1 MSIIQRT
8 KIALL
13 RSLFFIPSAWIG
25 RKSEIKA
32 AGVSE
37 QVYWIPANMMRSLG
51 RATVF
56 GTIRLNENLTERF
69 LQDVVEYVFL
79 HERGHSNRSFAR
91 LVWFIIGTTL
101 TLLSAMLS
109 GVFLVIF
116 SLFAVGNIT
125 LQVVGLLGLS
135 VCLLI
140 IFSWLHCRIKFN
152 EELRAEK
159 YALNHL
165 GEDEFRQRSETA
177 EEIVNRSWWNQLR
190 RRLLYPSVETVIS
203 ENEDG

>member
-1 MSIIQRT
+1 MGRI

-13 RSLFFIPSAWIG
+13 HSLFFIPSAWIG
-25 RKSEIKA
+25 RKSEFKA
-32 AGVSE
+32 AGLSE

-56 GTIRLNENLTERF
+56 DNIRLNENLTERF
-69 LQDVVEYVFL
+69 PQDVVEYIFL
-79 HERGHSNRSFAR
+79 HERGHTNRNFAR
-91 LVWFIIGTTL
+91 LVWFILGTTL
-101 TLLSAMLS
+101 TLLTAMLS
-109 GVFLVIF
+109 GAFVIVFT
-116 SLFAVGNIT
+116 LFAVRNLT

-140 IFSWLHCRIKFN
+140 IFSWWHCRIKFK

-165 GEDEFRQRSETA
+165 GENEFRRRSETL
-177 EEIVNRSWWNQLR
+177 EGMVNRSWWNQLR
-190 RRLLYPSVETVIS
+190 RRLLYPSVDKVIS
-203 ENEDG
+203 EHDDG